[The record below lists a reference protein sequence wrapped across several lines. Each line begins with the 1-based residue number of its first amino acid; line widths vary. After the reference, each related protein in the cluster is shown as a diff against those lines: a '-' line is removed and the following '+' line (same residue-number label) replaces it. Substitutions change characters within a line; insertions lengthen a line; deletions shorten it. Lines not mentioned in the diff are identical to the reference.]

1 MSKVI
6 LNQKKRLSLQQA
18 TVIVFLG
25 IAAVI
30 LLALLSYSPVDP
42 GPFHH
47 DSQLVQC
54 ANLAGCKGAWLANFL
69 IGLLGYLAYA
79 LPVVLVALG
88 LTTFRINPLAQQ
100 NPNNPVGGS
109 NDILTSIGAL
119 LTLLSGAGLAHLL
132 CEPYPSGIGGG
143 LLGQVV
149 GEFCMRTL
157 LGFVGSVL
165 LLLSLFLGS
174 ITLVGDISWGKVTE
188 KVGDWMLQLFEKL
201 QVVQGQNSTN
211 TSGNAPAQ
219 TAAATPRSA
228 NEARNA
234 NVLGRISGGVTG
246 ALQDSKGS
254 LGDSFGKA
262 ADWMSRTTGLG
273 KNAHPLQEGVDVI
286 DLKPNT
292 RQDPILDI
300 PDFPASRST
309 AGSSVAKAPNLTSV
323 GTNVGLVV
331 NKPLA
336 ASSSVVSDDLVDLIT
351 GAGAVIMPTAADK
364 IDTNSAANKVKT
376 IKPAKG
382 RVGNGQRSTLILP
395 PLKLLNPPPKE
406 RVTQSKE
413 RLHDLARKLVEALGH
428 YGIKDG
434 VKVVAIDPGPV
445 ITRFELQLPDGTKAS
460 KVSGLASDLARNMCV
475 SSVRVVEV
483 IPGRPT
489 IGVEVPNDKRDVVTI
504 SEMLNAPVYTKNLSP
519 LTLALGKDI
528 AGNPLVADLA
538 RMPHLLVAGTT
549 GSGKSVFVNAV
560 LMSLL
565 YKATPEEVRMIMIDP
580 KMLELSS
587 YEDIPHLLAPVV
599 TDMKHA
605 ANALRWC
612 VAEMERRYLLMSKLK
627 VRNIAG
633 FNEKVREAKERGDPL
648 KDPLF
653 DPLKSVDA
661 VQEELKPLPYIV
673 VIVDEF
679 ADMMMV
685 VGKKVEELIARL
697 AQKARASG
705 IHLIL
710 ATQRPSVDVI
720 TGLIK
725 ANIPTRIAFQVST
738 KIDSRT
744 ILDQSGAEQLLG
756 FGDMLYM
763 PPGTSLPLRI
773 HGALVTDR
781 EVEDVAN
788 YLKLQGEPDYI
799 LDVLADTTSSDSIPG
814 LETLAERDGEAD
826 PLYDEAVAVVIESRR
841 ASISY
846 LQRRLKV
853 GYNRAA
859 RMIEDMETAGVVSP
873 VLSNGS
879 RDVLVAAPPKD

>member
-1 MSKVI
+1 MHNKT
-6 LNQKKRLSLQQA
+6 RMSLQQA

-25 IAAVI
+25 IATVI
-30 LLALLSYSPVDP
+30 LLALLSYNAADP

-47 DSQLVQC
+47 DSQIGEC

-79 LPVVLVALG
+79 LPLVLVALG
-88 LTTFRINPLAQQ
+88 LTTFRFSPHQQ
-100 NPNNPVGGS
+100 NPNNPIGGF
-109 NDILTSIGAL
+109 NDVITALGAL
-119 LTLLSGAGLAHLL
+119 FTLLSGTGLAHLL
-132 CEPYPSGIGGG
+132 FDPYPVGLGGG
-143 LLGQVV
+143 ILGQAI
-149 GEFCMRTL
+149 GDFCARTVF
-157 LGFVGSVL
+157 GYVGSVL
-165 LLLSLFLGS
+165 MLLSIFLGGVT
-174 ITLVGDISWGKVTE
+174 IVGGISWGKVTE
-188 KVGDWMLQLFEKL
+188 KLGDWMLQLFEKL
-201 QVVQGQNSTN
+201 QVVQGQSSTKS
-211 TSGNAPAQ
+211 SGNAASIIP
-219 TAAATPRSA
+219 
-228 NEARNA
+228 
-234 NVLGRISGGVTG
+234 NVVIGQDDSKGGMLGRISDGVSDAFHG
-246 ALQDSKGS
+246 SKDS
-254 LGDSFGKA
+254 LGDSLGKA
-262 ADWMSRTTGLG
+262 AEWMSRNTGIG
-273 KNAHPLQEGVDVI
+273 KSAHPLQDGVDVI
-286 DLKPNT
+286 ELQPKT
-292 RQDPILDI
+292 RQEPILDI
-300 PDFPASRST
+300 PPDLSAVRPNRVTPAVMPT
-309 AGSSVAKAPNLTSV
+309 VGTSV
-323 GTNVGLVV
+323 GFVEAAAAKPVVVTDNLMEILDNDVLV
-331 NKPLA
+331 
-336 ASSSVVSDDLVDLIT
+336 S
-351 GAGAVIMPTAADK
+351 AADK
-364 IDTNSAANKVKT
+364 MDNDSTVKKKKAE
-376 IKPAKG
+376 KPLFVKRG
-382 RVGNGQRSTLILP
+382 SGKQPTLILP
-395 PLKLLNPPPKE
+395 RLQLLNAPSKE
-406 RVTQSKE
+406 RVTQPKE
-413 RLHDLARKLVEALGH
+413 RLRELAGKLVEALGH
-428 YGIKDG
+428 YGIKEG
-434 VKVVAIDPGPV
+434 VKVVAVDPGPV

-489 IGVEVPNDKRDVVTI
+489 IGIEVPNDKRDVVTI
-504 SEMLNAPVYTKNLSP
+504 SEMLGAPVYTKSLSP

-528 AGNPLVADLA
+528 AGNPVVADLA

-565 YKATPEEVRMIMIDP
+565 YKATPADVRMIMIDP

-612 VAEMERRYLLMSKLK
+612 VVEMERRYLLMSKLK
-627 VRNIAG
+627 VRNIGG
-633 FNEKVREAKERGDPL
+633 FNEKIREAKERGDPIY
-648 KDPLF
+648 DPLF
-653 DPLKSVDA
+653 DPLKHVDGQA
-661 VQEELKPLPYIV
+661 EPLKPLPYIV

-744 ILDQSGAEQLLG
+744 ILDQGGAEQLLG
-756 FGDMLYM
+756 YGDMLYM

-781 EVEDVAN
+781 EVEDVTN

-799 LDVLADTTSSDSIPG
+799 ADVLADTTSASDAIPG
-814 LETLAERDGEAD
+814 LEPLSEREGEAD
-826 PLYDEAVAVVIESRR
+826 PLYDEAVAIVIESRR

-879 RDVLVAAPPKD
+879 RDVLVAALPKD

>member
-1 MSKVI
+1 MAKVI
-6 LNQKKRLSLQQA
+6 LNQKKRLGLQQA
-18 TVIVFLG
+18 SVIIFMG

-30 LLALLSYSPVDP
+30 LLALLSYSPLDP

-47 DSQLVQC
+47 NTRIGPCD
-54 ANLAGCKGAWLANFL
+54 NLAGCKGAWLADFL
-69 IGLLGYLAYA
+69 LGLLGYLAYA
-79 LPVVLVALG
+79 LPLVLVVMG
-88 LTTFRINPLAQQ
+88 LTAFRIGPHMK
-100 NPNNPVGGS
+100 NPNNPVGGI
-109 NDILTSIGAL
+109 NDIITSAGAL
-119 LTLLSGAGLAHLL
+119 FALLSGAGLAHLL
-132 CEPYPSGIGGG
+132 FVAPPEGIGGG
-143 LLGQVV
+143 MLGQAVAKV
-149 GEFCMRTL
+149 FTGTF
-157 LGFVGSVL
+157 LGFFGSIL
-165 LLLSLFLGS
+165 FLLSLFLGS
-174 ITLVGDISWGKVTE
+174 ITIVADISWAQVTE
-188 KVGDWMLQLFEKL
+188 KVGDWMLQVFDKL
-201 QVVQGQNSTN
+201 QGMERAEAD
-211 TSGNAPAQ
+211 GD
-219 TAAATPRSA
+219 AAAA
-228 NEARNA
+228 NKGG
-234 NVLGRISGGVTG
+234 VLGRFSEVMNRSKGYLQGGSGALDKASGWMNRTVGGVG
-246 ALQDSKGS
+246 DVLSPKRGEPN
-254 LGDSFGKA
+254 LGDGVDLSDIHAPFRDEPRLDVPDFSNLGRDKQSAA
-262 ADWMSRTTGLG
+262 AD
-273 KNAHPLQEGVDVI
+273 V
-286 DLKPNT
+286 
-292 RQDPILDI
+292 
-300 PDFPASRST
+300 
-309 AGSSVAKAPNLTSV
+309 SVAAPAAVVSESETTPAKAKTGDAAGIRDV
-323 GTNVGLVV
+323 
-331 NKPLA
+331 A
-336 ASSSVVSDDLVDLIT
+336 AS
-351 GAGAVIMPTAADK
+351 
-364 IDTNSAANKVKT
+364 
-376 IKPAKG
+376 
-382 RVGNGQRSTLILP
+382 LP
-395 PLKLLNPPPKE
+395 PLKAGKGHSLILPRLTLLNPPPRE
-406 RVTQSKE
+406 RVTQPKE
-413 RLHDLARKLVEALGH
+413 RLNELATKLIEALGH
-428 YGIKDG
+428 YGIKDDTKKLP
-434 VKVVAIDPGPV
+434 KVVSTDPGPV
-445 ITRFELQLPDGTKAS
+445 ITRFELELPEGTKAS
-460 KVSGLASDLARNMCV
+460 KISGLASDLARNMCV

-489 IGVEVPNDKRDVVTI
+489 IGIEIPNDRRDVVTM
-504 SEMLNAPVYTKNLSP
+504 SEMLASAVYKKNPSP

-528 AGNPLVADLA
+528 AGHPIVADLG

-549 GSGKSVFVNAV
+549 GSGKSVFINAV

-565 YKATPEEVRMIMIDP
+565 YKATPAEVRMIMIDP

-633 FNEKVREAKERGDPL
+633 FNEKIIDARARGEVIL
-648 KDPLF
+648 DPLF
-653 DPLKSVDA
+653 DPLKSVDGHP
-661 VQEELKPLPYIV
+661 QPLETLPYIV

-744 ILDQSGAEQLLG
+744 ILDQGGAEQLLG
-756 FGDMLYM
+756 YGDMLYM
-763 PPGTSLPLRI
+763 PPGTSLPQRV

-788 YLKLQGEPDYI
+788 YLRLQGEPDYI
-799 LDVLADTTSSDSIPG
+799 DDVLADNTSASDAVPG
-814 LETLAERDGEAD
+814 LEPLTEREGESD

-859 RMIEDMETAGVVSP
+859 RMIEDMESAGVVSP

>member
-1 MSKVI
+1 LAKVI
-6 LNQKKRLSLQQA
+6 LNQKKRLGLQQA
-18 TVIVFLG
+18 SVIIFMG

-30 LLALLSYSPVDP
+30 LLALLSYSPLDP

-47 DSQLVQC
+47 NTRIGPCD
-54 ANLAGCKGAWLANFL
+54 NLAGCKGAWLADFL
-69 IGLLGYLAYA
+69 VGLLGYLAYA
-79 LPVVLVALG
+79 LPLVLVVMG
-88 LTTFRINPLAQQ
+88 LTAFRIGPHMK
-100 NPNNPVGGS
+100 NPNNPVGGI
-109 NDILTSIGAL
+109 NDIITSVGAL
-119 LTLLSGAGLAHLL
+119 FTLLSGAGLAHLL
-132 CEPYPSGIGGG
+132 FMPFPEGIGGG
-143 LLGQVV
+143 MLGQAVAKV
-149 GEFCMRTL
+149 FTGTF
-157 LGFVGSVL
+157 LGFFGSIL
-165 LLLSLFLGS
+165 FLLSLFLGS
-174 ITLVGDISWGKVTE
+174 ITVVADISWSQVTE
-188 KVGDWMLQLFEKL
+188 KVGDWMLQVFDKL
-201 QVVQGQNSTN
+201 QGMEQ
-211 TSGNAPAQ
+211 
-219 TAAATPRSA
+219 
-228 NEARNA
+228 
-234 NVLGRISGGVTG
+234 
-246 ALQDSKGS
+246 
-254 LGDSFGKA
+254 
-262 ADWMSRTTGLG
+262 
-273 KNAHPLQEGVDVI
+273 
-286 DLKPNT
+286 
-292 RQDPILDI
+292 
-300 PDFPASRST
+300 
-309 AGSSVAKAPNLTSV
+309 
-323 GTNVGLVV
+323 
-331 NKPLA
+331 
-336 ASSSVVSDDLVDLIT
+336 
-351 GAGAVIMPTAADK
+351 AGAVGDA
-364 IDTNSAANKVKT
+364 SAANKSGVLGRFSEVLNRSKGYLQGGTVALDKASGWVNRTVVKRGEPNLGDGVDLT
-376 IKPAKG
+376 DIHAPFRDETRLDVPDFSSLARDKQTAAVADVPLEEAAAVVSDADKPAPKAKTSDASNSRNVAENLPPVKAGKG
-382 RVGNGQRSTLILP
+382 HGLILP
-395 PLKLLNPPPKE
+395 RLSLLNPPPRD
-406 RVTQSKE
+406 RVTQPKE
-413 RLHDLARKLVEALGH
+413 RLNELATKLVEALGH
-428 YGIKDG
+428 YGVPD
-434 VKVVAIDPGPV
+434 VKVVARDPGPV
-445 ITRFELQLPDGTKAS
+445 ITRFELELPDGTKAS
-460 KVSGLASDLARNMCV
+460 KISGLASDLARNMCV

-489 IGVEVPNDKRDVVTI
+489 IGIEIPNDRRDVVTM
-504 SEMLNAPVYTKNLSP
+504 SEMLASAVYKKNPSP

-528 AGNPLVADLA
+528 AGHPIVADLG

-549 GSGKSVFVNAV
+549 GSGKSVFINAV

-565 YKATPEEVRMIMIDP
+565 YKATPAEVRMIMIDP

-633 FNEKVREAKERGDPL
+633 FNEKIIEARAKGEVIL
-648 KDPLF
+648 DPLF
-653 DPLKSVDA
+653 DPLKSVA
-661 VQEELKPLPYIV
+661 GHPQPLETLPYIV

-744 ILDQSGAEQLLG
+744 ILDQGGAEQLLG
-756 FGDMLYM
+756 YGDMLYM
-763 PPGTSLPLRI
+763 PPGTSLPQRV

-799 LDVLADTTSSDSIPG
+799 AEVLADNTSTSDAVPG
-814 LETLAERDGEAD
+814 LEPLTEREGESD

-859 RMIEDMETAGVVSP
+859 RMIEDMESAGVVSP

>member
-1 MSKVI
+1 MASKVT
-6 LNQKKRLSLQQA
+6 LNPKKRLAVQQA
-18 TVIVFLG
+18 SIIIFLG
-25 IAAVI
+25 IASVI
-30 LLALLSYSPVDP
+30 MLALLTYDSRDP
-42 GPFHH
+42 GPFNINPNPTEIFN
-47 DSQLVQC
+47 V
-54 ANLAGCKGAWLANFL
+54 AERPGAWLADFL
-69 IGLLGYLAYA
+69 FGLMGYFAYG
-79 LPVVLVALG
+79 LPVVLVVMG
-88 LTTFRINPLAQQ
+88 LVSFRVGPQMK
-100 NPNNPVGGS
+100 NPNNPVGGV
-109 NDILTSIGAL
+109 NDLISAGGAILL
-119 LTLLSGAGLAHLL
+119 LLSGSGLAHLL
-132 CEPYPSGIGGG
+132 FEGHNSYGGGG
-143 LLGQVV
+143 LLGQLV
-149 GEFCMRTL
+149 GNLVAESF
-157 LGFVGSVL
+157 LGLYGAAL
-165 LLLSLFLGS
+165 LLMSLFLGGL
-174 ITLVGDISWGKVTE
+174 TLVTDISWAKVAE
-188 KVGDWMLQLFEKL
+188 KVGDEVLKLFDKAQEVK
-201 QVVQGQNSTN
+201 
-211 TSGNAPAQ
+211 TSGVDTQSGLLGKVSGALGTSKDYLKTSKASLDKASGWVSR
-219 TAAATPRSA
+219 AASG
-228 NEARNA
+228 
-234 NVLGRISGGVTG
+234 LSGG
-246 ALQDSKGS
+246 
-254 LGDSFGKA
+254 
-262 ADWMSRTTGLG
+262 RTDPVLD
-273 KNAHPLQEGVDVI
+273 EGVDVV
-286 DLKPNT
+286 DLETKSESSGTALGVPAFANRDQVADKVKNAKP
-292 RQDPILDI
+292 QAVIAADI
-300 PDFPASRST
+300 VDA
-309 AGSSVAKAPNLTSV
+309 VED
-323 GTNVGLVV
+323 
-331 NKPLA
+331 
-336 ASSSVVSDDLVDLIT
+336 DDLRRVVDELPRM
-351 GAGAVIMPTAADK
+351 GG
-364 IDTNSAANKVKT
+364 
-376 IKPAKG
+376 KG
-382 RVGNGQRSTLILP
+382 SMLVLP
-395 PLKLLNPPPKE
+395 RLTLLNPPPKE

-413 RLHDLARKLVEALGH
+413 RLNELSGKLVEALGH
-428 YGIKDG
+428 YGVPD
-434 VKVVAIDPGPV
+434 VKVVAQDPGPV
-445 ITRFELQLPDGTKAS
+445 ITRFELELPDGTKAS
-460 KVSGLASDLARNMCV
+460 KISGLSSDLARNMCV

-489 IGVEVPNDKRDVVTI
+489 IGIEIPNDRRDVVTI
-504 SEMLNAPVYTKNLSP
+504 SEMIGSSAYKKNASP
-519 LTLALGKDI
+519 LCLVLGKDI
-528 AGNPLVADLA
+528 AGNPMVVDLA

-549 GSGKSVFVNAV
+549 GSGKSVFINAV

-633 FNEKVREAKERGDPL
+633 FNEKIREAEDRGDVIM
-648 KDPLF
+648 DPLF
-653 DPLKSVDA
+653 DPLTAVDGHPLP
-661 VQEELKPLPYIV
+661 LKTLPYIV

-744 ILDQSGAEQLLG
+744 ILDQGGAEQLLG
-756 FGDMLYM
+756 YGDMLYM
-763 PPGTSLPLRI
+763 PPGTSLPLRV

-799 LDVLADTTSSDSIPG
+799 ADVLADTTSSSDAIPG
-814 LETLAERDGEAD
+814 LEPLGEREGEAD
-826 PLYDEAVAVVIESRR
+826 PLFDEAVAVVTESRR

-859 RMIEDMETAGVVSP
+859 RMIEDMETAGVVSA

-879 RDVLVAAPPKD
+879 RDVLAPAPVKD